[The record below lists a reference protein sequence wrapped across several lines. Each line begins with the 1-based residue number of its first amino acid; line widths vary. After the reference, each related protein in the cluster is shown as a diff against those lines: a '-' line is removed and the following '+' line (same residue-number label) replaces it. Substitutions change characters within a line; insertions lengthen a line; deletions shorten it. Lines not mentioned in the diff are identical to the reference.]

1 MADNLEHLKSML
13 RDMIDNKEEQA
24 SVSLHNYLVAKT
36 REVSGLGALPTQT
49 APAATTAADANTD

>member
-36 REVSGLGALPTQT
+36 REVSGLGALPAQT
-49 APAATTAADANTD
+49 APAVADANTD

>member
-1 MADNLEHLKSML
+1 ML

-36 REVSGLGALPTQT
+36 REVSGLGALPAQT
-49 APAATTAADANTD
+49 TPAAADTNTN

>member
-36 REVSGLGALPTQT
+36 REVSGLGALPAQT
-49 APAATTAADANTD
+49 TPAAADTNTD